1 MTLDVLAT
9 GYPSFDYILPVS
21 HSPGLGETALLEK
34 VPDDNGASF
43 GGCGCNVATGLA
55 RLGFQAGIAMILGD
69 DYVGALYRSRLREQ
83 HIDDRD
89 IIVMPRAQT
98 SRSYLFLNRD
108 GEYQNFFFAGASDQ
122 WQGSLRLR
130 NVPGSKYA
138 LVTVGPYHYNKQ
150 FFQLAWESGT
160 PTIWQLKPDIFA
172 YPAEAMSDFAS
183 KSKYILMNRIEYAY
197 VSKSMGLQNPEELL
211 SDMTQAVVITRG
223 AEGSQVYSVDG
234 TITVAAVKLDKIVD
248 VTGAGDA
255 FAAGFLAGVLK
266 DWNLQI
272 SARIGAVMASFV
284 LQQLGCQT
292 NLPSWKQME
301 TRYNENFEPLPQ

>member
-21 HSPGLGETALLEK
+21 HSPGVGETALLDK
-34 VPDDNGASF
+34 VPDDNGASY
-43 GGCGCNVATGLA
+43 GGCGCNVAAGLSK
-55 RLGFQAGIAMILGD
+55 LGFQSGVAMILGD

-122 WQGSLRLR
+122 WQGTLRLR
-130 NVPGSKYA
+130 NLPGSKFA

-150 FFQLAWESGT
+150 FVQLAWESNT
-160 PTIWQLKPDIFA
+160 PIIWQLKPDIFA
-172 YPAEAMSDFAS
+172 YPAEAMSEFAS
-183 KSKYILMNRIEYAY
+183 KSKYILMNRIEYEY
-197 VSKSMGLQNPEELL
+197 VSKSMGLQAPEELL
-211 SDMTQAVVITRG
+211 GEQTMAVVITRG
-223 AEGSQVYSVDG
+223 AEGSQVYSAGGSV
-234 TITVAAVKLDKIVD
+234 TVPAVSLDRIID

-255 FAAGFLAGVLK
+255 FTAGFIAGVLK
-266 DWNLQI
+266 DWSLER

-292 NLPSWKQME
+292 NLPNWKQME
-301 TRYNENFEPLPQ
+301 SRYNEHFEPLPQ